1 MAQWRQ
7 MEIQKLVN
15 IDLGNGFLPDST
27 KPLPEPV
34 LVDLIISEVL
44 LHSPEDNFTG
54 NAQDI

>member
-1 MAQWRQ
+1 

-15 IDLGNGFLPDST
+15 IDLGNGFLHDST

-44 LHSPEDNFTG
+44 LHSPEDNFMG